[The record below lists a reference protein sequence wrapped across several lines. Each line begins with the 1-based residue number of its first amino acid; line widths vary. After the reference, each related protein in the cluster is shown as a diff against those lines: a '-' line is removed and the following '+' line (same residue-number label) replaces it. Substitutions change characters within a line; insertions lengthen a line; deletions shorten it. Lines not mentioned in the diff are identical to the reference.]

1 MMKITVGKITDK
13 GLNPKRLSNEDN
25 LLAMPERGLFLVA
38 DGVGGRSGGGVAS
51 QIVVDVFSKVF
62 AQRHHEDLRNIVE
75 NTIELCNQKIYEDAR
90 SNPDLDGMATTIAML
105 AVEGKRAIVAHVGD
119 SRVYR
124 FDRKGLI
131 CLTEDHS
138 EVSEALRAGLITAEQ
153 AAQHP
158 RRNVISR
165 ALGAELEVQ
174 PDFREIEID
183 DRTSFV
189 LCSDGVTRHI
199 TDQEIARLMKNEQ
212 NPETIC
218 ERLKQLCYQGGAEDN
233 LTAIVVDFGPRSY
246 SEEPTKPRIPAKAV
260 RAQVASKQSGGQS
273 GGQSVGQSTR
283 QSGGQPGVSPR
294 QGNRIE
300 VNLKVAQQ
308 ASNPLEGK
316 QAEGKQAEGK
326 QAGGKQAEGANE
338 RGQGKGQGSAT
349 GSDSAPQRKGAAK
362 FQSGR
367 QSESQTELQSGSE
380 WFKESKPRALK
391 IRGDEMPLE
400 REMSILMKMSLLFIT
415 LVIGVVTGV
424 LLYGYTPLKGIINNL
439 TGNLDPYEKRR
450 IQYRPTNA
458 EISSAFARHLEGHSD
473 EARTRISAVLT
484 ANPSDASNAEALYY
498 LGRIDLDQ
506 KKYDEA
512 ANHLN
517 QAAKLNADLPD
528 VWAHLAAAY
537 LGLGQP
543 RNALDALRNLS
554 APPSSAAGA
563 SPQSSPTPA
572 G

>member
-1 MMKITVGKITDK
+1 
-13 GLNPKRLSNEDN
+13 
-25 LLAMPERGLFLVA
+25 
-38 DGVGGRSGGGVAS
+38 
-51 QIVVDVFSKVF
+51 
-62 AQRHHEDLRNIVE
+62 
-75 NTIELCNQKIYEDAR
+75 
-90 SNPDLDGMATTIAML
+90 
-105 AVEGKRAIVAHVGD
+105 
-119 SRVYR
+119 
-124 FDRKGLI
+124 
-131 CLTEDHS
+131 S

-165 ALGAELEVQ
+165 ALGAELEVR

-183 DRTSFV
+183 DRTSFM

-212 NPETIC
+212 RPETIC

-246 SEEPTKPRIPAKAV
+246 AAEPTKPHIPAKAL
-260 RAQVASKQSGGQS
+260 RAQVTSKQSGGQS
-273 GGQSVGQSTR
+273 GGQSTGQSAR
-283 QSGGQPGVSPR
+283 QSGGSPR

-300 VNLKVAQQ
+300 VNLKVAQP
-308 ASNPLEGK
+308 ASNPPEGK

-326 QAGGKQAEGANE
+326 QAEGKQAEGAKE

-367 QSESQTELQSGSE
+367 QSESQTDLKSGSQC
-380 WFKESKPRALK
+380 FKEAKPRALK
-391 IRGDEMPLE
+391 KRGDEMPLE

-484 ANPSDASNAEALYY
+484 ANLSDASNAEALYY

-506 KKYDEA
+506 KKYD
-512 ANHLN
+512 
-517 QAAKLNADLPD
+517 
-528 VWAHLAAAY
+528 
-537 LGLGQP
+537 
-543 RNALDALRNLS
+543 
-554 APPSSAAGA
+554 
-563 SPQSSPTPA
+563 
-572 G
+572 

>member
-1 MMKITVGKITDK
+1 MKITVGQITDK

-62 AQRHHEDLRNIVE
+62 AQRHQEDLRKIVA
-75 NTIELCNQKIYEDAR
+75 NTIEFCNQKIYEDAR
-90 SNPDLDGMATTIAML
+90 SNPDLEGMATTIAML
-105 AVEGKRAIVAHVGD
+105 VVEGKRAIVAHVGD

-165 ALGAELEVQ
+165 ALGAEIEVE

-183 DRTSFV
+183 DRTSFM
-189 LCSDGVTRHI
+189 LCSDGVTRHV
-199 TDQEIARLMKNEQ
+199 TDQEIARLMKHEQ
-212 NPETIC
+212 RPETIC

-246 SEEPTKPRIPAKAV
+246 AEESTKPRIPAKAAK
-260 RAQVASKQSGGQS
+260 AQVASKQSGGQS
-273 GGQSVGQSTR
+273 GA
-283 QSGGQPGVSPR
+283 QPGVTPR
-294 QGNRIE
+294 PANRIE
-300 VNLKVAQQ
+300 VNLKVAQP
-308 ASNPLEGK
+308 ASNSPEGN
-316 QAEGKQAEGK
+316 
-326 QAGGKQAEGANE
+326 QAGSGRES
-338 RGQGKGQGSAT
+338 GQGKGQGSAT
-349 GSDSAPQRKGAAK
+349 GSNPAPQRKGAAK
-362 FQSGR
+362 FQPGR
-367 QSESQTELQSGSE
+367 QSEPQTELQSGTE
-380 WFKESKPRALK
+380 RFKESKPRALK
-391 IRGDEMPLE
+391 QRGDVMPLE
-400 REMSILMKMSLLFIT
+400 GEMSKLMKMSLLFFT
-415 LVIGVVTGV
+415 LVIGVVIGV
-424 LLYGYTPLKGIINNL
+424 LLYIYTPLKGIVNNL
-439 TGNLDPYEKRR
+439 TSNIDPYEMRR

-458 EISSAFARHLEGHSD
+458 EINSAYARHLEGFSD
-473 EARTRISAVLT
+473 EARTRISAILT
-484 ANPSDASNAEALYY
+484 ANPSNDEALYY

-506 KKYDEA
+506 KKYDDA
-512 ANHLN
+512 ANRLN
-517 QAAKLNADLPD
+517 QAAKLNANLPD

-543 RNALDALRNLS
+543 RNAQDALRNLS
-554 APPSSAAGA
+554 APPSSAPGA
-563 SPQSSPTPA
+563 SPQLSPTPA